1 MKNVIIVWRE
11 LLANRE
17 RIFRLARYE
26 QRAKNSGTIL
36 GRLWDF
42 LTPVLQICV
51 YWFVFSVGL
60 RMKTVQGDTPYAV
73 WMMTGM
79 IPWFCLSGSMQS
91 SATAITSA
99 SSVIRNLNIP
109 MTIIPAKNVTMHLM
123 EHLWTVA
130 FLLFVLVV
138 SGVKISLYWLQTV
151 YFFACMVI
159 FLIAF
164 SLFASA
170 VGTAVKDFGRILSPL
185 IRLLFYLSSV
195 IMSLDG
201 MSHELQTL
209 LKINP
214 LTYIVMG
221 YRNSLLYEIGFWEM
235 HWHSLCFW
243 VVTAALMVVGCTLH
257 MRTRERFVDML

>member
-1 MKNVIIVWRE
+1 MKNMITVWKE
-11 LLANRE
+11 LYANRV

-36 GRLWDF
+36 GKLWEF

-79 IPWFCLSGSMQS
+79 IPWFCISGAMLT
-91 SATAITSA
+91 SATAITNSA
-99 SSVIRNLNIP
+99 NVIRNLNIP
-109 MTIIPAKNVTMHLM
+109 MTIIPAKFVVMHLM
-123 EHLWTVA
+123 EHLWTVG

-138 SGVKISLYWLQTV
+138 SGIQVSLYWLQIV

-159 FLIAF
+159 FLMAF
-164 SLFASA
+164 SLFSSA
-170 VGTAVKDFGRILSPL
+170 VGAVVKDFGRILSPM
-185 IRLLFYLSSV
+185 IRLVFYLSSV

-201 MSHELQTL
+201 MSPTLQRL

-214 LTYIVMG
+214 VTYIVMG
-221 YRNSLLYEIGFWEM
+221 YRNSLLYNVGVWEM
-235 HWHSLCFW
+235 GYHSLCFW
-243 VVTAALMVVGCTLH
+243 SVTLVLMFLGCTLH

>member
-1 MKNVIIVWRE
+1 MKNVITVWKE

-36 GRLWDF
+36 GRLWEF

-79 IPWFCLSGSMQS
+79 IPWFCLSGAMLS

-99 SSVIRNLNIP
+99 SNVIRNLNIP
-109 MTIIPAKNVTMHLM
+109 MTIIPAKSIVMHLM
-123 EHLWTVA
+123 EHMWTLG
-130 FLLFVLVV
+130 FLLFVLIV
-138 SGVKISLYWLQTV
+138 SGIQVTLYWLQIL
-151 YFFACMVI
+151 YFFFCMVI
-159 FLIAF
+159 FMVAF
-164 SLFASA
+164 SLFSSS

-201 MSHELQTL
+201 MSPFLQKL

-214 LTYIVMG
+214 ITYIVMG
-221 YRNSLLYEIGFWEM
+221 YRNSLLYQVGVWEM
-235 HWHSLCFW
+235 GWHSLCFW
-243 VVTAALMVVGCTLH
+243 LVTLVLMFLGCTLH